1 MISPKVLSFF
11 TIINIWILSFLNS
24 INQSYKKYIIWLYP
38 KQIIT
43 ISEEDKF
50 NQSIKSRFLE
60 FIKNHSLNHSENINP
75 IFYEKK
81 EFMEYMKNPNTKQER
96 LWKTRIQMITT
107 PRGNIIMWYD
117 PYKLG
122 FSYYCDQNV
131 ISYDIL
137 NSCAMK
143 YVMIFKCRDFFTDE
157 YILPEDSKNPLKIHF
172 LDDPKKTQIMHS
184 KSSPF
189 MKPKQNNK
197 NQNNTTIQ
205 HPDRL
210 RNKFI
215 YLGNMRNFSPCQ
227 KEKKTIKG
235 FVSVLLDGIDNQL
248 SWSNYKNNIMTNI

>member
-1 MISPKVLSFF
+1 MISLQFLS
-11 TIINIWILSFLNS
+11 TIINIWYLSFLNS

-43 ISEEDKF
+43 ISEEDRF

-60 FIKNHSLNHSENINP
+60 FIKNNSLNHSENINP
-75 IFYEKK
+75 IFYDKK
-81 EFMEYMKNPNTKQER
+81 EFTEYMKNPNTKQER

-107 PRGNIIMWYD
+107 PRGNIIMYYD

-172 LDDPKKTQIMHS
+172 LDEPKKTQLIHS
-184 KSSPF
+184 KTSPF
-189 MKPKQNNK
+189 MRPKQNSKTQPANPPD
-197 NQNNTTIQ
+197 
-205 HPDRL
+205 PDRL

-227 KEKKTIKG
+227 KEQKTIKG

-248 SWSNYKNNIMTNI
+248 SWSNYKNNIMINPLT